1 MSIKT
6 LIIFVTVYKEES
18 VTSAARKLNI
28 SQPAV
33 SFALRELEYQY
44 SIQLFKRQ
52 GRGIQKTEAARHLY
66 EFASHITSL
75 YQEMELDFKIKN
87 RALPLRIGSDIT
99 IASTLLPGLISCF
112 IPHSDG
118 VRPYVFIDH
127 SHRIETMVLENDLD
141 LALIEG
147 YIHSEKILSEPFAK
161 EKLILICTPCHPL
174 AKKQLITLE
183 DLKEEQFLLPEK
195 GSRIRELIESAFRL
209 HELPLRP
216 FFESSSLSAI
226 IHGVLANLG
235 ISFLPKTMLTEYL
248 NRGDLRELPLCQTKL
263 HLSYHLIYHQ
273 NKYLTPLMVDFME
286 LVSSHNYILT
296 TD

>member
-18 VTSAARKLNI
+18 VTVAARKLNI

-33 SFALRELEYQY
+33 SAAIRELEHHY
-44 SIQLFKRQ
+44 SIQLFTRH
-52 GRGIQKTEAARHLY
+52 GRGIKKTVEARHLY

-75 YQEMELDFKIKN
+75 YQEMELDFKIQN
-87 RALPLRIGSDIT
+87 RNLPLRIGSGIP
-99 IASTLLPGLISCF
+99 IATTLLPGLISCF

-118 VRPYVFIDH
+118 GRPYIIIDH
-127 SHRIETMVLENDLD
+127 FQRIETMILENDLD

-147 YIHSEKILSEPFAK
+147 SAHSEKILSEPFAK

-174 AKKQLITLE
+174 THKKQITLE

-209 HELPLRP
+209 HEFPLRP
-216 FFESSSLSAI
+216 FFESSSLTAI
-226 IHGVLANLG
+226 IYGVLANLG
-235 ISFLPKTMLTEYL
+235 ISFLPKSMLTEYL
-248 NRGDLRELPLCQTKL
+248 NHGDLCELPFRETKL
-263 HLSYHLIYHQ
+263 ELSYHLIYHQ
-273 NKYLTPLMVDFME
+273 NKYLTPQMLNFME
-286 LVSSHNYILT
+286 FASSWIN
-296 TD
+296 